1 MNQSAQTIFIILG
14 SLTIAVLTICII
26 YLVLAYRKLLEK
38 YHELTI
44 EDETSEFKN
53 RLRFESEIYSNKLAQ
68 KSVDKAIENSVK
80 IITKKGAEIAKD
92 MRKKALE
99 ELSIEHKAQEDA
111 VSSEFEEA
119 KMQIAE
125 YKKQKIETIN
135 AKVNEIVKEVTK
147 DVLTKGINEEEHK
160 KLILK
165 ALENAKQSN
174 LF

>member
-1 MNQSAQTIFIILG
+1 MQELPTVLIVLG
-14 SLTIAVLTICII
+14 SLVI
-26 YLVLAYRKLLEK
+26 LVLAISVVYLVFTYRKLLER

-44 EDETSEFKN
+44 EDETSDFKN

-80 IITKKGAEIAKD
+80 LISKKGAEIAKD

-111 VSSEFEEA
+111 VSGEFEEA
-119 KMQIAE
+119 KLQIGA
-125 YKKQKIETIN
+125 YKKQKMEAID
-135 AKVNEIVKEVTK
+135 AKVNEIIKEVTK
-147 DVLTKGINEEEHK
+147 DILSKGINEEEHK
-160 KLILK
+160 QLILK

>member
-1 MNQSAQTIFIILG
+1 MQLPTILIILG
-14 SLTIAVLTICII
+14 SLAIVALTVSVL
-26 YLVLAYRKLLEK
+26 YLVFVYRKLLER

-44 EDETSEFKN
+44 EDETSDFKN

-80 IITKKGAEIAKD
+80 LISKKGAEIAKD

-111 VSSEFEEA
+111 VSDEFEEA
-119 KMQIAE
+119 KLQIAA
-125 YKKQKIETIN
+125 YKKQKMETID
-135 AKVNEIVKEVTK
+135 AKVNEIIKEVTK
-147 DVLTKGINEEEHK
+147 DILSKGINEEEHK
-160 KLILK
+160 QLILK